1 MESMLNILLEQEAL
15 SQNDPIFG
23 TNQGASRF
31 QYKAFRDQITRRFKA
46 SFGRGLQASEERK
59 AFKFVRKWGKGKSQ
73 FDEANLIG
81 GFKPIIDSMIKAGL
95 IFDDNP
101 DFFKAYYFQEK
112 SESDLGYIQIIELSP
127 QDELKTAFEKL
138 AETFEV
144 EESVFLRIAKET
156 DLIKKDSK

>member
-1 MESMLNILLEQEAL
+1 MKSKLNILLEQEAL

-31 QYKAFRDQITRRFKA
+31 QYKAFRDQITKRLKSA
-46 SFGRGLQASEERK
+46 FGRGLSAPEERK
-59 AFKFVRKWGKGKSQ
+59 AFKFIRNWGPNKSQ

-81 GFKPIIDSMIKAGL
+81 GFKPIVDSMIKAGL

-101 DFFKAYYFQEK
+101 DFFKAYYFQRK
-112 SESDLGYIQIIELSP
+112 SISGFGYIQIIELDP
-127 QDELKTAFEKL
+127 QEELKTAFEKL

-144 EESVFLRIAKET
+144 SEDTLLRIAKET
-156 DLIKKDSK
+156 ELIKKDFK